1 MKKIRSELID
11 ELVKDY
17 QKPEDILGEGGLLKQ
32 LTKAVLER
40 CLQGELTH
48 HLGYKKNDPEG
59 RNSGNSRN
67 GSYEK
72 TVIGERGEMP
82 VKIPRDRQG
91 TFEPVLVPKGVTR
104 FSGFDD
110 TIISLYARGL
120 TTRDI
125 QSHLQEIYG
134 VEVSPALISTVTDA
148 VEQDVKAWQSRP
160 LEGVYPIVYLDA
172 LRIKIRSNNQIVN
185 KAVYLAIGVT
195 MEGTKEV
202 LGMWSADTE
211 GAKFWL
217 QIVTELKSR
226 GVKDIFIAC
235 VDGLKG
241 FPEAIE
247 AVYPQTQ
254 VQLCMVHLVRHSL
267 TYVSWKHRKEV
278 ASDLKAIYSAATEQQ
293 AAMSLE
299 AFGRKWDAP
308 YPTIS
313 GSWRNNWERVVPLF
327 GYPPD
332 IRKVIYTTN
341 AI

>member
-48 HLGYKKNDPEG
+48 HLGYKKNDPGG

-72 TVIGERGEMP
+72 TVIGEQGEMP

-125 QSHLQEIYG
+125 QSHLQEMYG
-134 VEVSPALISTVTDA
+134 VEVSPTLISTVTDE
-148 VEQDVKAWQSRP
+148 VEEEVKAWQSRP

-172 LRIKIRSNNQIVN
+172 IRIKIRSNNQIVN
-185 KAVYLAIGVT
+185 KAVYLALRNIAKKWT
-195 MEGTKEV
+195 MPIKNWKSALNQFAILFEGR
-202 LGMWSADTE
+202 M
-211 GAKFWL
+211 
-217 QIVTELKSR
+217 
-226 GVKDIFIAC
+226 
-235 VDGLKG
+235 
-241 FPEAIE
+241 
-247 AVYPQTQ
+247 
-254 VQLCMVHLVRHSL
+254 
-267 TYVSWKHRKEV
+267 
-278 ASDLKAIYSAATEQQ
+278 
-293 AAMSLE
+293 
-299 AFGRKWDAP
+299 
-308 YPTIS
+308 
-313 GSWRNNWERVVPLF
+313 PL
-327 GYPPD
+327 
-332 IRKVIYTTN
+332 
-341 AI
+341 A